1 MLIYWVEACM
11 LKKTEALS
19 VDSMEIRLQVKA
31 DKTKYLRMYRY
42 QNAGRRCYTKIDNS
56 SF

>member
-1 MLIYWVEACM
+1 VHA
-11 LKKTEALS
+11 KKTEALS